1 LELVMPASRTSAT
14 LGFLAVAHAFS
25 HLLMLLYPTAVL
37 AMEGVFGLSYAEL
50 LPLSVA
56 GYILFGAAALPM
68 GWLGDRWSSARMM
81 VLFFLGTGAATV
93 WIGLATGP
101 WSLLAALT
109 VMGLFAAIYHPV
121 AIAWVASVPERPGK
135 ALGINGIFGSF
146 GVAAGPLLAGL
157 LADFVH
163 WRAAFIVPGVLCVL
177 TGVAFAVLLR
187 RGWLVMG
194 QITASPR
201 AAREDGGAGLR
212 PLYFMFVAMICTGLI
227 FQISSIGMPKIF
239 QDRLGD
245 VIGGG
250 AATAGGLVSAI
261 FLLSAVGHII
271 AGALADRLP
280 QRRLY
285 ASVFLLQALLLAV
298 AATTFHPLLVI
309 VVFLAVTLNTGN
321 SVVEN
326 LLLAR
331 YTPPAWR
338 GRAYG
343 VKFVLSLGLGG
354 LGVPLI
360 ALIYGQTG
368 SFTGVFVAMAAFA
381 LAGCVLGLSLPR
393 RDRGGRTE
401 AVQPAE

>member
-1 LELVMPASRTSAT
+1 MPASRTRAT
-14 LGFLAVAHAFS
+14 LGFLAVAHTFS

-37 AMEGVFGLSYAEL
+37 AMEGTFGLSYAEL
-50 LPLSVA
+50 LALSVA

-68 GWLGDRWSSARMM
+68 GWLSDRWSSAQMM

-121 AIAWVASVPERPGK
+121 GIAWIASVPERPGK
-135 ALGINGIFGSF
+135 ALGINGIFGSA

-163 WRAAFIVPGVLCVL
+163 WRAAFILPGLLCVL
-177 TGVAFAVLLR
+177 TGVAFWLLLR
-187 RGWLVMG
+187 RGRLVMG

-201 AAREDGGAGLR
+201 AVPEEAGGGLR
-212 PLYFMFVAMICTGLI
+212 PLYLMFIAMLFTGLI

-250 AATAGGLVSAI
+250 AFTAGGLVSAI
-261 FLLSAVGHII
+261 FVVSAVGHLIG
-271 AGALADRLP
+271 GAAADRLP

-285 ASVFLLQALLLAV
+285 ASVFLVQALLLGV
-298 AATTFHPLLVI
+298 AATVFGPLLVV
-309 VVFLAVTLNTGN
+309 VVFLAVTLNTSN
-321 SVVEN
+321 TVLEN

-343 VKFVLSLGLGG
+343 VKFVLALGLGG

-360 ALIYGQTG
+360 ALVYGQTG
-368 SFTGVFVAMAAFA
+368 SFTGVFLAMAVFA

-393 RDRGGRTE
+393 RERAGHAAT
-401 AVQPAE
+401 VQPAE